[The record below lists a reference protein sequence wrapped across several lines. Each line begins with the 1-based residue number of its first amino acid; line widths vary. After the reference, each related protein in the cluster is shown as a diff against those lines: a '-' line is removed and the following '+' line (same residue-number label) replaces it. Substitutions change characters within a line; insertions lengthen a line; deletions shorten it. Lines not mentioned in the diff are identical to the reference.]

1 MDIVGLME
9 RMSEVD
15 IDEEMQ
21 ISTIVEMQNEEN
33 FEDEVV
39 FDFSIIFSLEEEGD
53 KLFLDSE
60 DSVYSEDSVFETESE

>member
-21 ISTIVEMQNEEN
+21 ISMIVEMQNEEN

-39 FDFSIIFSLEEEGD
+39 FDFSIIFLLEEEGD

-60 DSVYSEDSVFETESE
+60 DSVYSEDSVFEMESE